1 MVTRLQDD
9 DTSRPAAVA
18 GRWTPRLVCS
28 LISIVLVLELLAVS
42 YQMISVSVPAISEH
56 YRTTQGAWLLTSF
69 LLVGAVTAPLLGKL
83 ADTHGKRKLL
93 LVAIG
98 VSAIGS
104 FVAAIAPSYGWLLV
118 GRALQ
123 GLLVACLFLS
133 YSLIR
138 DVYPPRKVA
147 LAVSIATS
155 GMGLIAIPSPWLTGW
170 LLDTWGFR
178 SIFWMFVICL
188 VVLGFAIALTTDETT
203 VRLHSRIDLLGSVLL
218 GSGIAGVL
226 VGVSFG
232 PTWGWR
238 AGSTLG
244 FIFAGAALLVA
255 WLVAAR
261 LVREPLVD
269 ITFFRQRPIIL
280 TAVTGGLSYAS
291 TAVFTVLLPMMCMT
305 PELLGLDY
313 GFGVTA
319 KGFAQFQAPI
329 GAAAVVGGL
338 IVGFCVPRIH
348 PRLFMAAGQLF
359 LVLGAVLT
367 AYSHDT
373 KGALIAF
380 ALIEGLGLGMTY
392 AAVPNLVIAAVP
404 AKLQATTSS
413 MVSVFQSGLAAI
425 LPVIV
430 FTVLNSHI
438 ATVLQGNAFYTNEGI
453 RLGFLI
459 AAGAALVGGLAAL
472 ALPARSSRVP
482 VPESVEPD
490 RRGDEVLV
498 S

>member
-1 MVTRLQDD
+1 MDSRLQDNRCD
-9 DTSRPAAVA
+9 PPRTES

-93 LVAIG
+93 LVSIG
-98 VSAIGS
+98 
-104 FVAAIAPSYGWLLV
+104 VAAIAPTFGVLIL
-118 GRALQ
+118 GRSLQ

-138 DVYPPRKVA
+138 DVYPPMKVA

-178 SIFWMFVICL
+178 SIFWLFVICL
-188 VVLGFAIALTTDETT
+188 AVLAAAIALTTDESP
-203 VRLHSRIDLLGSVLL
+203 VRLRSRIDLVGAVLL
-218 GSGIAGVL
+218 GSGVAGIL

-232 PTWGWR
+232 PMWGWK

-244 FIFAGAALLVA
+244 FIVAGIALLFA
-255 WLVAAR
+255 WVTTAR
-261 LVREPLVD
+261 FVREPLVD

-280 TAVTGGLSYAS
+280 TAVTAGLSYAS

-305 PELLGLDY
+305 PAILGLDY

-338 IVGFCVPRIH
+338 IVGFTVPRIR
-348 PRLFMAAGQLF
+348 PRLLMAAGQIL
-359 LVLGAVLT
+359 LVLGATLT
-367 AYSHDT
+367 AFSHDT
-373 KGALIAF
+373 KGSLIAF
-380 ALIEGLGLGMTY
+380 ALVEGLGLGMTY
-392 AAVPNLVIAAVP
+392 AAVPNLVIAAVSP
-404 AKLQATTSS
+404 ELQATTSS

-425 LPVIV
+425 LPVVV

-438 ATVLQGNAFYTNEGI
+438 ATVLQGSAFYTDEGI
-453 RLGFLI
+453 WIGFLI
-459 AAGAALVGGLAAL
+459 AAAAALVGAVAAL
-472 ALPARSSRVP
+472 ALPGRVHTSKGG
-482 VPESVEPD
+482 ETIEPD
-490 RRGDEVLV
+490 RREDGVLV
-498 S
+498 G